1 MRIPL
6 SPLCGGQDRHTEAQ
20 PASADMAS
28 QGVSMTVRSCI
39 IGFGAAVILWLVV
52 TTANVGVSASQAVSQ
67 ALGGS

>member
-1 MRIPL
+1 
-6 SPLCGGQDRHTEAQ
+6 
-20 PASADMAS
+20 MAS

-52 TTANVGVSASQAVSQ
+52 TTANVGVSASQALSQ